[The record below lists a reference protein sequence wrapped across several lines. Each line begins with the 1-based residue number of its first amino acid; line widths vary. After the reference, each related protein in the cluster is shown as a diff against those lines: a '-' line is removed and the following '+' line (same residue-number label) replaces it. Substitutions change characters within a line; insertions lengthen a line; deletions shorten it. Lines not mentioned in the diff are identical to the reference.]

1 MAVGLAPPAGGVFDD
16 GKTNPSGGKT
26 VSSFVFNKQF
36 DTAVDATENV
46 VAVSRMFGVGL
57 DESRRFTVFA
67 DFNLEIKPG
76 EITFITGQSGG
87 GKTLLLQAIKK
98 HLAAEGSCVDLA
110 DVPRQTGKPLVDSF
124 GDGADSLERAL
135 RALSIAGLADAYLF
149 LRRPCE
155 LSAGQ
160 QYRFRLA
167 RALAL
172 VIDYGG
178 AIVIDEF
185 CSNLDRITAR
195 IIAANCRKFADRYGV
210 TIVAASAHDDLV
222 EDLQPD
228 QLIEKLYGNRVKVSR
243 PTKSEVTK

>member
-1 MAVGLAPPAGGVFDD
+1 M
-16 GKTNPSGGKT
+16 SR
-26 VSSFVFNKQF
+26 FVFNKQF
-36 DTAVDATENV
+36 DTAAAATENV
-46 VAVSRMFGVGL
+46 VAVSRMFGIGL

-67 DFNLEIKPG
+67 DFNLEIEPG
-76 EITFITGQSGG
+76 EIIFITGQSGG

-98 HLAAEGSCVDLA
+98 HLAAEGACIDLA

-124 GDGADSLERAL
+124 GDGADSLERSL

-149 LRRPCE
+149 CRRPCE

-172 VIDYGG
+172 VNDYGG

-195 IIAANCRKFADRYGV
+195 IIASNCRKFADRYGV
-210 TIVAASAHDDLV
+210 TIIAASAHDDLI

-228 QLIEKLYGNRVKVSR
+228 QLIEKLYGNRVKISR
-243 PTKSEVTK
+243 PAGSEVAK